1 MAAGFLA
8 VFLAAGLLA
17 GLAAFLAGLAAF
29 LAAGLL
35 AALFGAAAKLKIK
48 VNYKS
53 QLINCATS
61 AYHLSDQLA
70 RAIKQVMQHEAE
82 VGAPWYHVGM

>member
-8 VFLAAGLLA
+8 AVFLAAGFLA

-53 QLINCATS
+53 FL
-61 AYHLSDQLA
+61 
-70 RAIKQVMQHEAE
+70 
-82 VGAPWYHVGM
+82 